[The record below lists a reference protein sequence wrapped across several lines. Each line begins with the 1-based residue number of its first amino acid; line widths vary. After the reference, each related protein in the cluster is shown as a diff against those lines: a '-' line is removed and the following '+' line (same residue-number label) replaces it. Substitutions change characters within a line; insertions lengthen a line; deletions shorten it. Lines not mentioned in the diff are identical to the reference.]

1 MDRASFESGLR
12 RDGFECREGSIPPNE
27 VRPAHAHD
35 WDARL
40 LILAG
45 EITLVIDGK
54 RHAYRPGDSC
64 DVPAGTQHEQHI
76 GPAGGRNLP
85 AGRPPASSAGP
96 PRPVHA
102 RATPPRTG

>member
-12 RDGFECREGSIPPNE
+12 RDGFECRAGSIPPNE
-27 VRPAHAHD
+27 IRPAHAHD

-40 LILAG
+40 LILEG

-64 DVPAGTQHEQHI
+64 DVPAGTQHEEHI
-76 GPAGGRNLP
+76 GAAGVRYL
-85 AGRPPASSAGP
+85 AGRRPAA
-96 PRPVHA
+96 
-102 RATPPRTG
+102 